1 MPDTRPPIPPG
12 PWSRPTRPAV
22 FFDRDDTLIAC
33 RAVTPDGDLGDPAL
47 VRLLPGALGACQSLR
62 KAGYFLA
69 VVSNQGGVARGKYGL
84 DQVGACNDR
93 LNELLDG
100 AIDAFRFCPYHP
112 SGVVCGLATEHP
124 WRKPAPGMLLD
135 IASHHSID
143 FSKSWMVGDSERDIE
158 AGLAAGC
165 RTVLIRS
172 PDSGGPD
179 PKPTRAHHTASSL
192 VAAAAIILAGRTA
205 RPIEADPDA
214 TR

>member
-1 MPDTRPPIPPG
+1 MTDARHANTPG
-12 PWSRPTRPAV
+12 RPAV

-47 VRLLPGALGACQSLR
+47 VRLMPGALEACSALR
-62 KAGYFLA
+62 DAGFFLA

-93 LNELLDG
+93 LNELLAG

-112 SGVVCGLATEHP
+112 SGVVCGLAIEHP

-135 IASHHSID
+135 IASHHPVDLS
-143 FSKSWMVGDSERDIE
+143 SSWMVGDAERDIE

-165 RTVLIRS
+165 RTVLIRRS
-172 PDSGGPD
+172 DPGNPD
-179 PKPTRAHHTASSL
+179 PKPTKAHHTASGL
-192 VAAAAIILAGRTA
+192 IEAAAIILAGRAA
-205 RPIEADPDA
+205 RPLDADPDA